1 MGCKMKTVR
10 IPLLRVSLLSC
21 ALSLAFAIAVIWVLM
36 PDIFTPDPPPAPADC
51 AATPPAA
58 RSPSPTWLAD
68 YFGPRPAPPGPAL
81 PPTLDGINGLWAP
94 RGMQLEYLGYEVRR
108 TGEDQVDAGNGL
120 T

>member
-36 PDIFTPDPPPAPADC
+36 PDIFTPDPPPVPADC
-51 AATPPAA
+51 AAAPPAA

-68 YFGPRPAPPGPAL
+68 YFGPKPTPAGPGVNLGANGIDGIWWPPGKAYQYI
-81 PPTLDGINGLWAP
+81 D
-94 RGMQLEYLGYEVRR
+94 RQLY
-108 TGEDQVDAGNGL
+108 
-120 T
+120 